1 VDLSGVQAALS
12 SYFPCYVT
20 MLRWSQHDNVITAVP
35 KRELSDQAFKLIS
48 KAFKQCG
55 GKYVRRN
62 GVSYFELVVKQG
74 AEQSGFRPG
83 LLSLPLTL
91 PLAGAEGQFSPRKPE
106 PVFIRLQ
113 NQLSSLAN
121 AGRQCTEA

>member
-1 VDLSGVQAALS
+1 MDLAGVQAALS
-12 SYFPCYVT
+12 AYFPCYVT
-20 MLRWSQHDNVITAVP
+20 MLRWEQHGNVITATP
-35 KRELSDQAFKLIS
+35 KKPLGDQAFKLIS

-55 GKYVRRN
+55 GRYVRRK
-62 GVSYFELVVKQG
+62 GVSYFELVVKE
-74 AEQSGFRPG
+74 AEQNGSRVS
-83 LLSLPLTL
+83 SLPLTL

-106 PVFIRLQ
+106 PVFTRLQ